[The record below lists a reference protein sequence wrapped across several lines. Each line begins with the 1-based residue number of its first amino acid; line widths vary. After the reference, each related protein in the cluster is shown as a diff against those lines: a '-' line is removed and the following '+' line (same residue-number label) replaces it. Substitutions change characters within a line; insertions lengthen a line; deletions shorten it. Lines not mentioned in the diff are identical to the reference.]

1 VRVVIVGLGKSGTTA
16 ALYAVHSAMP
26 VDTHLLFEPRANI
39 ALQATNVAAKVLLT
53 PRFPIDHDFYRQFD
67 KIVLLIRDPRD
78 VLISKMLYRAFG
90 SNALHGDPAKLER
103 YLELLRA
110 KEADPRSVSLRRI
123 NALYEELAGATLHS
137 DDGRTRMLN
146 DAIAFHD
153 AFPGCMVFRYE
164 TLVTGQF
171 DALAQY
177 LALRP
182 EAMRPN
188 VPAQFSRVV
197 RSRRA
202 GNWRDWFC
210 SEDVAYYRPLLSHYM
225 DRYGYSDNWELSA
238 EPRVRPEECSGYVM
252 RLVRERRSG
261 IAAPVA

>member
-1 VRVVIVGLGKSGTTA
+1 MRVVIVGLGKSGTTA

-26 VDTHLLFEPRANI
+26 VGTQLLFEPRAHV

-53 PRFPIDHDFYRQFD
+53 PRFPIDHAFYRQFD

-78 VLISKMLYRAFG
+78 VMISKMLYRAFG
-90 SNALHGDPAKLER
+90 SKALHGDPAKLER

-110 KEADPRSVSLRRI
+110 KEADPRSVSLLRI

-137 DDGRTRMLN
+137 DDGRSRMLN

-153 AFPGCMVFRYE
+153 AFPGCMVFKYE

-171 DALAQY
+171 DTLAQY

-182 EAMRPN
+182 EAMRPD

-210 SEDVAYYRPLLSHYM
+210 PEDVAYYRPLLSHYM
-225 DRYGYSDNWELSA
+225 DRYGYSDDWELAA
-238 EPRVRPEECSGYVM
+238 EPQVRPEECSGYVM
-252 RLVRERRSG
+252 RLVRERRTG
-261 IAAPVA
+261 FAAPVA